1 MHLIPIS
8 ITKSFLMKKLLH
20 LVVIFLARKSTSKI
34 SLSMMAIAC
43 LLLSTAGLTH
53 GQGAYPFPQNTEYTY
68 GRMPD
73 GVNSQVVQAAY
84 TQWKADFVTSSGACG
99 YRRVIFDYYPG
110 TGRGKEDRS
119 RTVSEGIAYGMLIAA
134 YMDDR
139 ALFDDLWNYYKRN
152 RNGNGVMNWMIDANC
167 QVVGANGASD
177 AELDVAMALI
187 VASHQWQSDSYVNDA
202 KSMIRI
208 IREKEFDGNVLRP
221 GDQFGGNNLV
231 CPSYFSPAYYRVFK
245 DYDTGHASFWDNA
258 ATRGYQIINAAAGP
272 TGLVPD
278 WSTAAGGVSNEATQY
293 EDQGKNFIFDA
304 IRTPFRSGIDY
315 LWHGNA
321 DAKAYC
327 AKISTWL
334 VGSHGSAN
342 DIGSKYG
349 TKLNNNDGQKLGHD
363 KNNTFIGCFGVG
375 LMGADMASAQGFL
388 NSTYNTSVSLNPGYG
403 QYFNATFKLLSLMV
417 MTGNFYLPPPD
428 QCDAPNLG
436 PDVSLCSGSITLN
449 ANVTGRTYVWKRNG
463 VVLAGKTTQT
473 LAVTEAGSYEVVATE
488 IKGGKSCVRRDKI
501 EVGAA
506 TMKADFIAKA
516 AAGSII
522 LENTSIGGISNYTWT
537 LDGGDPQT
545 TENATYTSVPDGS
558 HTIVLTVDNS
568 GYGCTQTNVAT
579 KTVVVGAG
587 VGVAVDDFTEANDRK
602 IYGFG
607 FGGVAAPLKKKC
619 SADALVAECPD
630 YPCGFAE
637 IKLDTKETPAA
648 HGAFG
653 FAFETADAPYNLT
666 DIPYVSVK
674 LYATKPVELGVKLI
688 MQSSTVDI
696 SSNSKFVE
704 VTTTPQ
710 VFTLDFSDIDGGWD
724 NKKGA
729 NGGTTT
735 VAAWNAVTGIQFRPF
750 EVDAKYDGTVYID
763 WFVVG
768 AKGLPAP
775 TMSIKVD
782 KDGYTDYSNYLPT
795 YYPNDPQYAACK
807 TSTASCYGKVNDW
820 LPAVS
825 LCAGET
831 KVLEVKSC
839 TAEQVRWYKG
849 TTFLQEGFTY
859 EVTTSG
865 KYYVELINQGGKY
878 LDSVDVVVG
887 SELVAD
893 FTALA
898 DPKDKGRGIRF
909 YNNSLNYDTWS
920 WDYGTTDIEPGS
932 TAWEEGYNYYNVDKT
947 YEVCLTVSD
956 ATCGQ
961 TKTIC
966 KDVVIECV
974 APLSD
979 IAAFKVDGIAV
990 TNDTI
995 TTCGDKTIKVSIDAV
1010 TNAAK
1015 KGYGWYGISTTS
1027 LSDTNF
1033 VSQKFAV
1040 SQMLKV
1046 EAYNECGEKV
1056 TDSVFVKVTPAPVA
1070 EFTAIRKAGTERM
1083 YKLEATWVGD
1093 VEDGV
1098 TYEWTIG
1105 GASIGSGIYIE
1116 HEVDGAQDITLTVTN
1131 ACGTDDAT
1139 ETVGCNLPIA
1149 TAAKVT
1155 GTDSFCGTSDCETYT
1170 LSGVTGAT
1178 SYEWTVTGGE
1188 LCAPSAT
1195 TTANI
1200 KFTATGK
1207 VSVTAL
1213 NACGATTPIEL
1224 DVVVGT
1230 IPTATAITGNVSPQ
1244 CSATGVAYSV
1254 NGGTNSTYVW
1264 TVPSGATIV
1273 GGTGTAS
1280 ILVNFGS
1287 TEGDI
1292 TVVETSAAGCEGE
1305 VNTLAIELAPIVTSA
1320 ITGNATPE
1328 CSATGVSYSVNGG
1341 TNSTYVWTVPSGA
1354 TIASGVGTSAI
1365 TVNFGTTNGNVSVV
1379 ETSAGGCVAE
1389 EVSMLVSL
1397 ENCALGANFSV
1408 SPKDVCTGSEVT
1420 ITDISTGVT
1429 ANTTYEWTFGA
1440 GATPATASTKGPHKV
1455 TYATEGEKTIN
1466 LKIVNGELEDQYPL
1480 TIQVGSKPIS
1490 PSTITGPAKACQGKV
1505 SEYSIDA
1512 IANATD
1518 YTWTYPAGAT
1528 GVKDGNKISITF
1540 GAQGGN
1546 ITVTPK
1552 NACGAGTTVTLP
1564 VTVSSCTLNANFS
1577 VSNND
1582 ICTGTAITVTDLSTG
1597 DTDGAI
1603 YTWSF
1608 GTGATPATASTKGP
1622 HSVTYSSTG
1631 PKTISLNVVNGDLE
1645 STFPM
1650 TVNVIGSLPVSH
1662 ASITG
1667 TNTACQGIATE
1678 YSIPFD
1684 ENATSYT
1691 WKFPQGATGTPSGN
1705 KASVKFGATGGEIT
1719 VTPTS
1724 SCGSGTTAKINVS
1737 VEASTGLTEITLGDA
1752 ATEVCGIIA
1761 YYYTNEIPGV
1771 TYTWTVPYGSKIMSQ
1786 DENSIAVLLGSNNG
1800 KITVTADIVATGN
1813 CSGAGARLE
1822 RDLIIN
1828 CTTKGPE
1835 IEGPKQ
1841 VDPNQTAEYEVPNNP
1856 GSTYTWTVPE
1866 GAVIVGSKT
1875 GNKIT
1880 VAFGPTANGN
1890 ITLVEKKANG
1900 TTLPASSI
1908 GVSNAVAT
1916 YKAFAINYDMYPNPF
1931 TNSSIIRVNTP
1942 GKEAVHI
1949 SIMDE
1954 RGLMVSEISGHYSN
1968 ESIELGNG
1976 LKSGV
1981 YFVKLT
1987 MENKTEVVKLVKIK

>member
-1 MHLIPIS
+1 
-8 ITKSFLMKKLLH
+8 
-20 LVVIFLARKSTSKI
+20 
-34 SLSMMAIAC
+34 
-43 LLLSTAGLTH
+43 
-53 GQGAYPFPQNTEYTY
+53 
-68 GRMPD
+68 
-73 GVNSQVVQAAY
+73 
-84 TQWKADFVTSSGACG
+84 
-99 YRRVIFDYYPG
+99 
-110 TGRGKEDRS
+110 
-119 RTVSEGIAYGMLIAA
+119 
-134 YMDDR
+134 
-139 ALFDDLWNYYKRN
+139 
-152 RNGNGVMNWMIDANC
+152 
-167 QVVGANGASD
+167 
-177 AELDVAMALI
+177 
-187 VASHQWQSDSYVNDA
+187 VNDA

-208 IREKEFDGNVLRP
+208 IREKEFDGNVLKP

-304 IRTPFRSGIDY
+304 IRTPFRSGIDV
-315 LWHGNA
+315 LWHNDP

-327 AKISTWL
+327 TKISTWL
-334 VGSHGSAN
+334 VNNHGSAN

-349 TKLNNNDGQKLGHD
+349 TKLNNNDGQKLGQY

-403 QYFNATFKLLSLMV
+403 EYFNATFKLLSLMV

-428 QCDAPNLG
+428 QCEAPNLG

-449 ANVTGRTYVWKRNG
+449 ANVTGRTYVWKKNDI
-463 VVLAGKTTQT
+463 VLNGKTAQT

-488 IKGGKSCVRRDKI
+488 TVGGKSCVRRDKI
-501 EVGAA
+501 EVAAA
-506 TMKADFIAKA
+506 TVKADFIAKA

-522 LENTSIGGISNYTWT
+522 LENTSIGGVSNYTWT

-568 GYGCTQTNVAT
+568 GYGCTQTDVAT

-607 FGGVAAPLKKKC
+607 FDGIASPTKKKC
-619 SADALVAECPD
+619 AADATVAECPD
-630 YPCGFAE
+630 YPCGLAE
-637 IKLDTKETPAA
+637 MKPSGAA
-648 HGAFG
+648 PKAWGGFG
-653 FAFETADAPYNLT
+653 FAFKEAEGAPYDLT

-674 LYATKPVELGVKLI
+674 VYATKPVDVGVKLI
-688 MQSSTVDI
+688 MDSNPSVDDI
-696 SSNSKFVE
+696 SSDSKLIS

-710 VFTLDFSDIDGGWD
+710 VFTLDFSDVDGGYNNAKVVPSCVD
-724 NKKGA
+724 GATQCTRKGQVS
-729 NGGTTT
+729 
-735 VAAWNAVTGIQFRPF
+735 VAAWNAVSGIQFRPF
-750 EVDAKYDGTVYID
+750 EVDATYDGTIYID

-775 TMSIKVD
+775 TMSIKLD
-782 KDGYTDYSNYLPT
+782 EDGYTDYSNYLPT
-795 YYPNDPQYAACK
+795 YYPNDPDYATCK
-807 TSTASCYGKVNDW
+807 TSTASCYGSVKDW

-849 TTFLQEGFTY
+849 TTFLKEGFTY

-887 SELVAD
+887 SEIVAD

-961 TKTIC
+961 TETVC

-1056 TDSVFVKVTPAPVA
+1056 IDSVFIKVTPAPVA

-1083 YKLEATWVGD
+1083 YELEATWVGN

-1131 ACGTDDAT
+1131 ACGTSDTT

-1170 LSGVTGAT
+1170 LTGVTGAT

-1207 VSVTAL
+1207 VSVTAS
-1213 NACGATTPIEL
+1213 NSCGAIAPIEL

-1244 CSATGVAYSV
+1244 CSAAGITYSV
-1254 NGGTNSTYVW
+1254 TGGTNSTYVW
-1264 TVPSGATIV
+1264 TVPAGATI
-1273 GGTGTAS
+1273 AS
-1280 ILVNFGS
+1280 GSTTSAITVNFGS
-1287 TEGDI
+1287 TDGDI
-1292 TVVETSAAGCEGE
+1292 TVVETSGAGCEGE
-1305 VNTLAIELAPIVTSA
+1305 VNILAIDLAPIVTSA
-1320 ITGNATPE
+1320 ITGNAAPE
-1328 CSATGVSYSVNGG
+1328 CSATGVSYSVSGNPS
-1341 TNSTYVWTVPSGA
+1341 STYLWTVPSGA
-1354 TIASGVGTSAI
+1354 TIASGTGTSAI

-1490 PSTITGPAKACQGKV
+1490 PSTITGPAKACTGTATV
-1505 SEYSIDA
+1505 YSIDA

-1518 YTWTYPAGAT
+1518 YAWTYPAGAT
-1528 GVKDGNKISITF
+1528 GVKNGNSISITF

-1552 NACGAGTTVTLP
+1552 NACGAGTTVILP
-1564 VTVSSCTLNANFS
+1564 VTVSSCTLDAKFS
-1577 VSNND
+1577 VSKND

-1608 GTGATPATASTKGP
+1608 GTGASPATSDAKGP

-1631 PKTISLNVVNGDLE
+1631 LKTISLNVVNGDLT

-1650 TVNVIGSLPVSH
+1650 IVNVIGALPVSPT
-1662 ASITG
+1662 SITG
-1667 TNTACQGIATE
+1667 TTTACQGVATE
-1678 YSIPFD
+1678 YSIPTV
-1684 ENATSYT
+1684 EHATSYAWT
-1691 WKFPQGATGTPSGN
+1691 YPSGATGTATGN
-1705 KASVKFGATGGEIT
+1705 STSVVFSATGGVIT

-1724 SCGSGTTAKINVS
+1724 SCGSGTPVKIDVS
-1737 VEASTGLTEITLGDA
+1737 VEATTGLTEITA
-1752 ATEVCGIIA
+1752 ATAEVCGLIA

-1771 TYTWTVPYGSKIMSQ
+1771 TYTWTVPYGSTIMSGQ
-1786 DENSIAVLLGSNNG
+1786 DESNVAVLLGSNNG
-1800 KITVTADIVATGN
+1800 KITVTTDIVATGN
-1813 CSGAGARLE
+1813 CSGAGAVLE
-1822 RDLIIN
+1822 RNVVIN

-1841 VDPNQTAEYEVPNNP
+1841 VDPNQTEEYEVPNNP

-1866 GAVIVGSKT
+1866 GATIVGSST

-1880 VAFGPTANGN
+1880 VAFGPTTNGN

-1900 TTLPASSI
+1900 TTLPVSSI